1 MTRKLAC
8 RVSLAGAMADR
19 MIGGKPAEDVMAVR
33 YASEALRFV
42 AADPDLFAR
51 FRRRILTQGGDMPLG
66 ASRMITEEMSAPM
79 LDTVADIFIAAMV
92 REGYQ

>member
-1 MTRKLAC
+1 
-8 RVSLAGAMADR
+8 
-19 MIGGKPAEDVMAVR
+19 MAVR

-51 FRRRILTQGGDMPLG
+51 FRRRILDRDGDMPLG
-66 ASRMITEEMSAPM
+66 AGRIITEKMSAPM
-79 LDTVADIFIAAMV
+79 LDTVADIFIAAMI